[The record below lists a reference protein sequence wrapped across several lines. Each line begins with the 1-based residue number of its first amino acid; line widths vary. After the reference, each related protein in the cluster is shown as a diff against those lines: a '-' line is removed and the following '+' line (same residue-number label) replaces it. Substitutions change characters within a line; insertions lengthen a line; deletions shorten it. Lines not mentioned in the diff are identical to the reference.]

1 MRKFIVE
8 SVTYWAKEFNLD
20 GFRFDLMGIHDVETM
35 NVVKKALAEIDP
47 TLIVLG
53 EGWDMDTPLA
63 QELKANQKNAFK
75 CLESL
80 TLMMRSVMV

>member
-35 NVVKKALAEIDP
+35 NEVKKALAEIDP

-53 EGWDMDTPLA
+53 EGWDMDTPWP
-63 QELKANQKNAFK
+63 K
-75 CLESL
+75 S
-80 TLMMRSVMV
+80 